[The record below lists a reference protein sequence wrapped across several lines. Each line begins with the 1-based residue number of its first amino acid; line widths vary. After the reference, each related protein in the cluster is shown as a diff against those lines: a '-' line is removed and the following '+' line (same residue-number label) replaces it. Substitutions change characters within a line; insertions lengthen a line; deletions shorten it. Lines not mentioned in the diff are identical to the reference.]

1 MTTEKNIMKIK
12 PKTECSTCDVD
23 NDYVCF
29 ECESIFIRDNYP
41 YYFYNDDCEWELR
54 RDVA

>member
-29 ECESIFIRDNYP
+29 ECESIFIKEKYP
-41 YYFYNDDCEWELR
+41 IGR
-54 RDVA
+54 

>member
-54 RDVA
+54 RSVA